1 MPVKQPINDIS
12 SVLQSMASEMQSMRE
27 NIDIQHQE
35 ICRLTRTTQAQAKE
49 IHSLKKKVQER
60 DNTIDDLQNRLFKY
74 GEPPKNSNN
83 SSTPPSKET
92 LKDEVVRR
100 TKSLRVKSDKPAG
113 GQKGHKGTTRTMVDN
128 PDEIIEES
136 ADYCTGCGHDLSDSP
151 KELDYVTQIVS
162 IPQLRAVVK
171 ETRHYVRRCNRC
183 GCQARPYAPRRRGG
197 NSVTYDPSVQ
207 ALVVYL
213 NVVQCIPYQRL
224 QSMLETMFGIEMS
237 QGTIANILQSAKA
250 KAAPAMELIKDRISR
265 SGVVGFNESGC
276 YCGKRLDWSWIA
288 QTDFLTWV
296 FRATNRAGKV
306 LEDIFGDS
314 LKNITAVTDRHSAY
328 FSLDFADHQICL
340 AHILR
345 EVQYLTELDGDQ
357 QWSIE
362 LQNLLREAI
371 HTRNES
377 PTEVIDK
384 TPWLSRLDR
393 LLQQSVE
400 HLKDEFR
407 RLKNGLIKC
416 RDYVFNFL
424 ENPAIPSHNNASE
437 RGIRKL
443 KVKQKV
449 SGTFRSDKG
458 ADAFMALHSITDTAW
473 KNKRSPFDA
482 ILAILNDETGNY
494 TFAE

>member
-1 MPVKQPINDIS
+1 
-12 SVLQSMASEMQSMRE
+12 MQSMRG
-27 NIDIQHQE
+27 NIDTQHQE
-35 ICRLTRTTQAQAKE
+35 ICRLTRTTQAQTKE
-49 IHSLKKKVQER
+49 IHSLKKKIKER
-60 DNTIDDLQNRLFKY
+60 DKIIDDLQNRLSKY
-74 GEPPKNSNN
+74 EEPPKNSNN
-83 SSTPPSKET
+83 SSTPPSKEK
-92 LKDEVVRR
+92 LKDEVFRR
-100 TKSLRVKSDKPAG
+100 TKSLRVKSDKPVG
-113 GQKGHKGTTRTMVDN
+113 GQKGHEGTTRTMVEN
-128 PDEIIEES
+128 PDETIEES
-136 ADYCTGCGHDLSDSP
+136 ADYCTDCGHDLSDSS
-151 KELDYVTQIVS
+151 KELDYISQVVS

-171 ETRHYVRRCNRC
+171 EIRHYVRRCSRC
-183 GCQARPYAPRRRGG
+183 GHQIRSYAPRLRGG
-197 NSVTYDPSVQ
+197 NSVTYDQSVQ

-224 QSMLETMFGIEMS
+224 QSILEVVFGIEMS

-250 KAAPAMELIKDRISR
+250 KAGPAIEIIKDNISR
-265 SGVVGFNESGC
+265 SGVVGFDESGC
-276 YCGKRLDWSWIA
+276 YCDKRLDWSWIA
-288 QTDFLTWV
+288 QTDCHTLV
-296 FRATNRAGKV
+296 FRAKNRSGKV
-306 LEDIFGDS
+306 LEDLFGDT

-345 EVQYLTELDGDQ
+345 EVQYLTELDANQ

-362 LQNLLREAI
+362 LRNLLREAI

-377 PTEVIDK
+377 PRKVIDK

-416 RDYVFNFL
+416 RDYVFKFL
-424 ENPAIPSHNNASE
+424 ENPAVPSHNNASE

-449 SGTFRSDKG
+449 SGSFRSDEG
-458 ADAFMALHSITDTAW
+458 ADAFLALHSITDTAW
-473 KNKRSPFDA
+473 KNKQSPMDA
-482 ILAILNDETGNY
+482 ILAILNAETGNY
-494 TFAE
+494 DFAE